1 MDPASAAAVA
11 AGGALGALGRWL
23 VTGWAAA
30 AFGTGAPH
38 AGFPHTGFPWG
49 VLIVNVAGGFA
60 MGVVAGLAVTL
71 LRPAGPLH
79 LFLAVGVLGGFT
91 TFSAFSLD
99 TVALL
104 QAGRHGAAAAYV
116 VASVAL
122 SVGALAAGLALVRQA
137 AP

>member
-11 AGGALGALGRWL
+11 AGGAIGALGRWL
-23 VTGWAAA
+23 VGGWASA
-30 AFGTGAPH
+30 AFG
-38 AGFPHTGFPWG
+38 TGFPWG
-49 VLIVNVAGGFA
+49 VLIVNVAGGLA
-60 MGVVAGLAVTL
+60 MGVVAGLAGAV

-79 LFLAVGVLGGFT
+79 LFLATGVLGGFT

-99 TVALL
+99 VVAMLE
-104 QAGRHGAAAAYV
+104 AGRHAAAAAYAA
-116 VASVAL
+116 ASVAL